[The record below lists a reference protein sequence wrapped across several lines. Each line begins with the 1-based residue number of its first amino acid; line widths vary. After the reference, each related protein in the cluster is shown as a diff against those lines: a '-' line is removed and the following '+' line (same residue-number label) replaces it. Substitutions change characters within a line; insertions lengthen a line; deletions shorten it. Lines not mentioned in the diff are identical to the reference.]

1 MRWVW
6 AILLGVACDA
16 RPGTT
21 AEPAAPVA
29 AAPAEAARPATSEP
43 ATSDPVT
50 TELPAAPVFA
60 AGPFEV
66 RVGKGS
72 PLPPSKAFAERGS
85 DGMQEHPWALGWTED
100 GAAFAYCTIVSGE
113 SCKLCTYTGR
123 DGTTERL
130 LSGQQCDADRT
141 EKKVTAKLLKARLVE
156 RKVEVRDGVWAFGG
170 DLVVTSREVT
180 GAPDSDGEPRAVL
193 KIGAARRDGAAEGD
207 SYAADA
213 CTRDKSGTTCFR
225 EAHADAV
232 VASPDGALVA
242 VVGHMWAG
250 EWSDTFTVAI
260 LPAGQLAAE
269 VFNRQGL
276 AALARRDFERAA
288 EAFLA
293 AMHADAAA
301 WKGPYNLACA
311 YAGAGDARV
320 QPALRAALERGGEA
334 VRKRAATDRDLD
346 GVRGQAWFA
355 AVMQP
360 PG

>member
-242 VVGHMWAG
+242 VVGHMWEG